1 MAIYFYVKKWVS
13 EELFKKLISF
23 SDYLGRNH
31 SKGSIF
37 SINFSKINENNIDF
51 YDILGILEEIDAEID
66 RKDLE
71 ELKRKLL
78 EKKSIYLEWLGD
90 NVVLKTRSYLG
101 KDYEYIRNYVTYD
114 HLRKFF
120 IIKPLFFFE
129 VKKTLTSLGYNVID
143 NTGLTEELKLP
154 LKITFKG
161 KLRDYQR
168 EALDKWIEKGMRGII
183 ALPTGSGKT
192 IIAIAALAELSERT
206 LIVTYTKEQMFQW
219 KDMITKFTSVNPNM
233 VGLYYGE
240 EKRIAPITISTYQTA
255 YRKVKLISKYFSFL
269 IIDECHHL
277 PAEKFKHI
285 ALNMFS
291 IKRMGLSATVIR
303 EDGKHEELFPLMG
316 GIVYYK
322 TPSELSSQGYLA
334 PYVIYQVEVDLSSE
348 EMKKYLETL
357 KLYRELGGGKKFEE
371 LLDLAKKGDERA
383 QMALRVHSRLR
394 QIVHKAE
401 AKKKAVKEIVE
412 KELRRGSKI
421 IVFTQYVD
429 QAKELGEILN
439 APVLV
444 GEVKT
449 KIRRKIL
456 EQFKRGDKRVL
467 IVTTVGDEGLDIP
480 DANVGIIVTG
490 TGSRRQ
496 FIQRLG
502 RLLRPSKGKEARLY
516 EVIVRGTPEVYQSKK
531 RKSIN
536 LNDFIY

>member
-1 MAIYFYVKKWVS
+1 MAIRFYVKKWVS
-13 EELFKKLISF
+13 EDLFKKLVSF
-23 SDYLGRNH
+23 SDYLGRDH
-31 SKGSIF
+31 SRGSVF
-37 SINFSKINENNIDF
+37 SINFSKISENNLDF
-51 YDILGILEEIDAEID
+51 YDILEVLEEAGAEIE

-71 ELKRKLL
+71 ELKKRLL
-78 EKKSIYLEWLGD
+78 EEKSIYLEWLGD
-90 NVVLKTRSYLG
+90 DVVLRTGKYLG
-101 KDYEYIRNYVTYD
+101 KDYEHIRNYITYD
-114 HLRKFF
+114 RLRKLF
-120 IIKPLFFFE
+120 IVKPLHFFE
-129 VKKTLTSLGYNVID
+129 LKKALSSLGYNVID
-143 NTGLTEELKLP
+143 KTGLSEELKLP
-154 LKITFKG
+154 FKITFKG
-161 KLRDYQR
+161 ELRDYQK
-168 EALDKWIEKGMRGII
+168 EALEKWIENNRKGII

-192 IIAIAALAELSERT
+192 VIAIAALAELSERT

-219 KDMITKFTSVNPNM
+219 KDMIAKFTTISPNM
-233 VGLYYGE
+233 IGLYYGE

-255 YRKVKLISKYFSFL
+255 YRKVKILSKYFSFL

-316 GIVYYK
+316 GIAYFK
-322 TPSELSSQGYLA
+322 TPSELSAQGYLA
-334 PYVIYQVEVDLSSE
+334 PYVIYQVEVNLTPK
-348 EMKKYLETL
+348 EMKKYFETV
-357 KLYRELGGGKKFEE
+357 KLYRELSGGKKFEE
-371 LLDLAKKGDERA
+371 LLELAKKGDERA
-383 QMALRVHSRLR
+383 QMALRVHSKLR

-412 KELRRGSKI
+412 RELRRGSKI

-444 GEVKT
+444 GEIKT
-449 KIRRKIL
+449 KIRRRIL
-456 EQFKRGDKRVL
+456 EEFRSGKEKVL
-467 IVTTVGDEGLDIP
+467 VVTTVGDEGLDIP

-516 EVIVRGTPEVYQSKK
+516 EIIVRGTSEVYQARK

-536 LNDFIY
+536 LSDFLY